1 MMALIHP
8 PKDTNLEL
16 LNDLKAP
23 TGLFL
28 VIRPIEVSATIIV
41 YPKVRARTIYI
52 NKKIPPPYLA
62 AR

>member
-1 MMALIHP
+1 MALIHP

-41 YPKVRARTIYI
+41 YPKVRARIIYT
-52 NKKIPPPYLA
+52 NRKIPPPYFA